1 MYFKTTV
8 HSKAQGETVEGGG
21 GHGKTTGN
29 TLLFGPWQ
37 SDAVRRTPFAVNLN
51 PFKYASSR
59 PGPGQGST
67 AAFAYV
73 CPPVHSPRSP
83 VLPLTLKTIWLG
95 QGHHSVS
102 LSLPSASRPAPPRIL
117 LCFLTRFCRRHRH
130 PTLTRVGSYGAAMGK
145 RT

>member
-1 MYFKTTV
+1 M
-8 HSKAQGETVEGGG
+8 GR
-21 GHGKTTGN
+21 GKTTGN

-51 PFKYASSR
+51 PFKYASSW

-73 CPPVHSPRSP
+73 CPPVRSPRSP

-102 LSLPSASRPAPPRIL
+102 LSLPSAPPRLASHLAL
-117 LCFLTRFCRRHRH
+117 LSDPFLSASSSPHFDTCWQ
-130 PTLTRVGSYGAAMGK
+130 LWGSYGEANLTA
-145 RT
+145 RECVYV